1 MMMRNNTKKVRVF
14 TMSIT
19 KFNSP
24 EQVAAFLAKFGQKL
38 APEFVRFY
46 AGQKLQLP
54 ESTRMARALD
64 LAIYHASDQTINL
77 KSLGIDA
84 SLSSFFNPTVGT
96 GGGGTTEDPATAIPV
111 SQALAPGQAPDT
123 RPYKALN
130 IASASPEAIAEHA
143 NQLHTDLQ
151 GAADDLRF
159 NKLTPD
165 RINAMASKVKNA
177 QHFYDSVSQRAEAS
191 GEIAEVQALF
201 SHRFRRLAS
210 DLPAY
215 QNQVDMAQ
223 ISLDRK
229 LESSPI
235 LR

>member
-1 MMMRNNTKKVRVF
+1 
-14 TMSIT
+14 MST
-19 KFNSP
+19 KFSSP
-24 EQVAAFLAKFGQKL
+24 EQVAAFLAKFGERL

-54 ESTRMARALD
+54 ERTRMARALD

-84 SLSSFFNPTVGT
+84 SLSAFFNPSIGT
-96 GGGGTTEDPATAIPV
+96 GGGTTADPATEPAV
-111 SQALAPGQAPDT
+111 SETLAPRQAPT
-123 RPYKALN
+123 TAPYKGVN
-130 IASASPEAIAEHA
+130 VASASPEQITEHA
-143 NQLHTDLQ
+143 DKLHTGLQ
-151 GAADDLRF
+151 QAADDLRF

-177 QHFYDSVSQRAEAS
+177 QHFYDAVTQRADAS
-191 GEIAEVQALF
+191 GDIAEVKALF

-229 LESSPI
+229 
-235 LR
+235 